1 MGTPPREHEF
11 RCLAQTCAGLPGGS
25 RIMEACAHIP
35 ERTRFIFWSIGIE
48 ESYWPQYLKESQE

>member
-1 MGTPPREHEF
+1 
-11 RCLAQTCAGLPGGS
+11 
-25 RIMEACAHIP
+25 MEACAHIP